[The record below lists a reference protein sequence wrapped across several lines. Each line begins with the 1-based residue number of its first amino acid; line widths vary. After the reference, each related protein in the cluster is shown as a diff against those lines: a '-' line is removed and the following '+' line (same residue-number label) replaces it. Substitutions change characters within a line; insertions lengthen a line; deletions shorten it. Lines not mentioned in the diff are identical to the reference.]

1 MLSNTIESNF
11 CFVDKNRAILTLE
24 GKDKIDFLQALTTN
38 NIDNIP
44 KEHMVYTAILS
55 PQGKYLFDFFV
66 FSLSNNEIFID
77 IHKSRAGAIKK
88 FLEFYKL
95 NSDVFI
101 SDKKCQIII
110 SSKKEEAYSFAD
122 PRAKILGW
130 RCYNFNEELKIPDQ
144 GFDDF
149 QINRLKTL
157 VPETGVELI
166 PEKSYI
172 LELNF
177 EKLQGVDFKKG
188 CYIGQEVTARMKH
201 KATLKNRLYCGHI
214 RSSPKNADD
223 RKVYSSDKAVGD
235 VYSIFNNYCLIKIK
249 EDFKD
254 AELTVF
260 GEPVTLLN

>member
-1 MLSNTIESNF
+1 MNDTSMSNF
-11 CFVDKNRAILTLE
+11 CFVDENRAILTLG
-24 GKDKIDFLQALTTN
+24 GKDRIDFLQALTTN
-38 NIDNIP
+38 NIKNIP
-44 KEHMVYTAILS
+44 KENMVYTAILS

-66 FSLSNNEIFID
+66 FSLCDDEIFID
-77 IHKSRAGAIKK
+77 IHKSRADAIKK

-95 NSDVFI
+95 NSDVTI
-101 SDKKCQIII
+101 SNRSCQIII
-110 SSKKEEAYSFAD
+110 SSIKEGIYSLAD

-130 RCYNFNEELKIPDQ
+130 RCYDFKQELKIQDQ

-149 QINRLKTL
+149 QITRIKNL

-177 EKLQGVDFKKG
+177 EKIQGVDFKKG

-201 KATLKNRLYCGHI
+201 KATLKSRLHCGYLQNSLKH
-214 RSSPKNADD
+214 KDD
-223 RKVYSSDKAVGD
+223 RKVYSNNKVVGD
-235 VYSIFNNYCLIKIK
+235 LYSVFNNYCLIKIK
-249 EDFKD
+249 EDFRD
-254 AELTVF
+254 TELTVF

>member
-1 MLSNTIESNF
+1 MMNDTIRSNF

-38 NIDNIP
+38 NIENIP
-44 KEHMVYTAILS
+44 KEDIVYTAILS

-66 FSLSNNEIFID
+66 FSLSDNEIFID

-95 NSDVFI
+95 NSDVII
-101 SDKKCQIII
+101 SDRSCRIVI
-110 SSKKEEAYSFAD
+110 SSIKEGMYSFAD

-130 RCYNFNEELKIPDQ
+130 RCYDFKERLKIQDQ
-144 GFDDF
+144 GFDNF
-149 QINRLKTL
+149 QITRLKNL

-177 EKLQGVDFKKG
+177 EKIQGVDFKKG

-201 KATLKNRLYCGHI
+201 KATLKNRLYCGYL
-214 RSSPKNADD
+214 RNSPKNTDD
-223 RKVYSSDKAVGD
+223 RKVYSNDKIVGD
-235 VYSIFNNYCLIKIK
+235 LYSIFNNYCLIKIK

>member
-1 MLSNTIESNF
+1 MSDTIESNF
-11 CFVDKNRAILTLE
+11 CFVEKSRAVLTLE
-24 GKDKIDFLQALTTN
+24 GQDKISFLQGLTTN

-44 KEHMVYTAILS
+44 KEDMVYTAILS

-66 FSLSNNEIFID
+66 FSLSDNEIFID
-77 IHKSRAGAIKK
+77 IHKSKAGAIKK

-101 SDKKCQIII
+101 SDRRCQIVI
-110 SSKKEEAYSFAD
+110 SSKKEQVYSFAD

-130 RCYNFNEELKIPDQ
+130 RCYNFKEDLKISDK

-149 QINRLKTL
+149 QINRLKNL

-166 PEKSYI
+166 SEKSYI

-201 KATLKNRLYCGHI
+201 KATLKNRLYCGYI
-214 RSSPKNADD
+214 RSNPKNADD
-223 RKVYSSDKAVGD
+223 RKVYSNDKAVGD

-260 GEPVTLLN
+260 GEPLILLN

>member
-1 MLSNTIESNF
+1 
-11 CFVDKNRAILTLE
+11 
-24 GKDKIDFLQALTTN
+24 
-38 NIDNIP
+38 
-44 KEHMVYTAILS
+44 MVYTAILS

-66 FSLSNNEIFID
+66 FSLSNNEILID

-101 SDKKCQIII
+101 SDRRCQIVI
-110 SSKKEEAYSFAD
+110 SSKKEQVYLFAD

-130 RCYNFNEELKIPDQ
+130 RCYNFEEELKIPDQ

-149 QINRLKTL
+149 QINRLKNL

-177 EKLQGVDFKKG
+177 EKLLGVDFKKG
-188 CYIGQEVTARMKH
+188 CYIGQEVTARMKQ
-201 KATLKNRLYCGHI
+201 
-214 RSSPKNADD
+214 
-223 RKVYSSDKAVGD
+223 
-235 VYSIFNNYCLIKIK
+235 
-249 EDFKD
+249 
-254 AELTVF
+254 
-260 GEPVTLLN
+260 

>member
-1 MLSNTIESNF
+1 MMNETIKSNF

-38 NIDNIP
+38 NIENIL
-44 KEHMVYTAILS
+44 KEDSVYTAILS

-66 FSLSNNEIFID
+66 FSLSENQILID
-77 IHKSRAGAIKK
+77 IHKSRADSIKR

-95 NSDVFI
+95 NSDV
-101 SDKKCQIII
+101 II
-110 SSKKEEAYSFAD
+110 SNRSSQIVISSIKEGIYSFAD

-130 RCYNFNEELKIPDQ
+130 RCYDFKEELKIQDQ
-144 GFDDF
+144 GFEDF
-149 QINRLKTL
+149 QITRIKNL

-177 EKLQGVDFKKG
+177 EKIQGVDFKKG

-201 KATLKNRLYCGHI
+201 KGTLKNRLYCGYL
-214 RSSPKNADD
+214 RNSPKNTDD
-223 RKVYSSDKAVGD
+223 RKVYSNDKIVGD
-235 VYSIFNNYCLIKIK
+235 IYSIFNNYCLIKVK

-254 AELTVF
+254 ADLTVF
-260 GEPVTLLN
+260 GEPITLLN

>member
-1 MLSNTIESNF
+1 MSKTVESNF

-24 GKDKIDFLQALTTN
+24 GKDKVDFLQALTTN
-38 NIDNIP
+38 NIENIP
-44 KEHMVYTAILS
+44 KEDTVYTAILS

-66 FSLSNNEIFID
+66 FSLSDNELFID
-77 IHKSRAGAIKK
+77 IHKSRADAIKK

-95 NSDVFI
+95 NSDVI
-101 SDKKCQIII
+101 ITDRSCQIII
-110 SSKKEEAYSFAD
+110 SSIKEGMYSFAD
-122 PRAKILGW
+122 PRAKVLGW
-130 RCYNFNEELKIPDQ
+130 RCYDFKEQLKTQDQ
-144 GFDDF
+144 GFDNF
-149 QINRLKTL
+149 QINRLKNL

-177 EKLQGVDFKKG
+177 EKIHGVDFKKG

-201 KATLKNRLYCGHI
+201 KATLKNRLYCGYI
-214 RSSPKNADD
+214 RNSPKKKDD
-223 RKVYSSDKAVGD
+223 KRVYSNDKVVGD
-235 VYSIFNNYCLIKIK
+235 LYSIFNNYCLIKIK

-260 GEPVTLLN
+260 GEQITLLN

>member
-1 MLSNTIESNF
+1 MNDTIGSNF
-11 CFVDKNRAILTLE
+11 CFADKNRAILTLE

-38 NIDNIP
+38 NIENIP
-44 KEHMVYTAILS
+44 KEDIVYTAILS

-66 FSLSNNEIFID
+66 FSLSDNEIFID
-77 IHKSRAGAIKK
+77 IHKSRAYAIKE

-95 NSDVFI
+95 ASDVII
-101 SDKKCQIII
+101 SDRSCQIII
-110 SSKKEEAYSFAD
+110 SSVKEAIHSFAD
-122 PRAKILGW
+122 PRKKILGW
-130 RCYNFNEELKIPDQ
+130 RCYDFNKELKIQDQ

-149 QINRLKTL
+149 QIARLKNL

-177 EKLQGVDFKKG
+177 EKIQGVDFKKG

-201 KATLKNRLYCGHI
+201 KATLKNRLYCGYL
-214 RSSPKNADD
+214 RNSPKNTDD
-223 RKVYSSDKAVGD
+223 RKVYSNDKVVGD
-235 VYSIFNNYCLIKIK
+235 LYSIFNNYCLIKIK

-254 AELTVF
+254 ADLTVF
-260 GEPVTLLN
+260 GEPITLSN

>member
-1 MLSNTIESNF
+1 MSNTIESNF

-101 SDKKCQIII
+101 SDRRCQIVI
-110 SSKKEEAYSFAD
+110 SSKK
-122 PRAKILGW
+122 
-130 RCYNFNEELKIPDQ
+130 N
-144 GFDDF
+144 
-149 QINRLKTL
+149 
-157 VPETGVELI
+157 
-166 PEKSYI
+166 
-172 LELNF
+172 
-177 EKLQGVDFKKG
+177 
-188 CYIGQEVTARMKH
+188 
-201 KATLKNRLYCGHI
+201 
-214 RSSPKNADD
+214 
-223 RKVYSSDKAVGD
+223 KV
-235 VYSIFNNYCLIKIK
+235 FFC
-249 EDFKD
+249 
-254 AELTVF
+254 
-260 GEPVTLLN
+260 

>member
-1 MLSNTIESNF
+1 MMSDTTESNF

-24 GKDKIDFLQALTTN
+24 GKDKIGFLQALTTN
-38 NIDNIP
+38 NIDNIL
-44 KEHMVYTAILS
+44 KEDMVYTAILS

-66 FSLSNNEIFID
+66 FSLSDSEIFID

-95 NSDVFI
+95 NSNVFI
-101 SDKKCQIII
+101 SDRRCQIVL
-110 SSKKEEAYSFAD
+110 SSKKEQSYSFAD
-122 PRAKILGW
+122 PRAQILGW
-130 RCYNFNEELKIPDQ
+130 RCYNFKEELKIHDQ
-144 GFDDF
+144 GFHDF
-149 QINRLKTL
+149 QINRLKNL
-157 VPETGVELI
+157 IPETGVELI

-201 KATLKNRLYCGHI
+201 RATLKNRLYCGYI
-214 RSSPKNADD
+214 QRSPKNAVD
-223 RKVYSSDKAVGD
+223 RRVYSNDKAVGD
-235 VYSIFNNYCLIKIK
+235 VYSIFNNYCLIKLK

>member
-1 MLSNTIESNF
+1 MMDNINKSDF

-24 GKDKIDFLQALTTN
+24 GKDKVEFLQALTTN
-38 NIDNIP
+38 NIEKSS
-44 KEHMVYTAILS
+44 KEDIVYTAILS

-66 FSLSNNEIFID
+66 FTLSDNEIFID

-88 FLEFYKL
+88 FLDFYKL
-95 NSDVFI
+95 NSDVTV
-101 SDKKCQIII
+101 SDRRCQVVI
-110 SSKKEEAYSFAD
+110 SSLKEGMYSFAD

-130 RCYNFNEELKIPDQ
+130 RGYDFKEELKIQDQ
-144 GFDDF
+144 GFDNF
-149 QINRLKTL
+149 QINRLKNL

-177 EKLQGVDFKKG
+177 EKIKGVDFKKG

-201 KATLKNRLYCGHI
+201 KAILKNRLYCGYV
-214 RSSPKNADD
+214 RNSPKNKFD
-223 RKVYSSDKAVGD
+223 RKVYSNDKVVGD
-235 VYSIFNNYCLIKIK
+235 LYSVFNHYCLIKIK

-254 AELTVF
+254 AQLTVF